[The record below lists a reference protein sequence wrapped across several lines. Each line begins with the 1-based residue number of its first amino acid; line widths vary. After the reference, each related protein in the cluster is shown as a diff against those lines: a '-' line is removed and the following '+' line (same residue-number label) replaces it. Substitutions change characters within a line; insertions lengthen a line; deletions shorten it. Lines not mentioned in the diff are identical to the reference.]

1 MTEASKLFNI
11 VIESSGAVFC
21 GMAILLVLY
30 GPKIE
35 RRIRGYFL
43 WYFGG
48 CIALSA
54 ANMAG
59 LVMSGLPGKGWHAA
73 LLVSNYAEF
82 LIPTALAYLITH
94 YLLSI
99 LDAGK
104 KNKTVRRGMLTLL
117 IVHTVLLTVSQ
128 FTGLYYV
135 IDPDNIYRRQ
145 PLYPICFVCTSLML
159 INDLVMLIKY
169 RRRFTRNEF
178 AVFAI
183 YFTVPTAA
191 VIPQAVQYGINFSVF
206 STIIAGLAMYLFIV
220 RDQTERYENE
230 QRENLKQRASIMVLE
245 MRPHFICNTMMSIY
259 YLCDQDPKK
268 AQQVTL
274 DFTEYLRRNFTAIT
288 KEGTIPF
295 SEELEHTHAY
305 LAVEKARFED
315 QLFVEF
321 DAPCTVFRIPP
332 LTLQPIVENAVKH
345 GLSPELGPL
354 TIRVVTRER
363 DGGSEVVVEDNG
375 PGFAPSDDDEPHIA
389 LKNIRERL
397 NMMGGRMTVEQ
408 RGEGGTRVAV
418 WVPIKIGE

>member
-1 MTEASKLFNI
+1 MTETFKLFNI
-11 VIESSGAVFC
+11 VIESSGVVFC

-35 RRIRGYFL
+35 RKIRGYFL
-43 WYFGG
+43 WYFSG
-48 CIALSA
+48 CIVLSA
-54 ANMAG
+54 ANIAG
-59 LVMSGLPGKGWHAA
+59 LIMRGLPGKGWHAA
-73 LLVSNYAEF
+73 LYVSNYTEF

-94 YLLSI
+94 YLMSI
-99 LDAGK
+99 VDAEKEK
-104 KNKTVRRGMLTLL
+104 KPLRLGMLA
-117 IVHTVLLTVSQ
+117 LLTVSQ

-135 IDPDNIYRRQ
+135 IGPDNIYRRQ
-145 PLYPICFVCTSLML
+145 PLYPICFICTLL
-159 INDLVMLIKY
+159 ILVNDLVIVFKY
-169 RRRFTRNEF
+169 RRRFTRKEF
-178 AVFAI
+178 AVFMI
-183 YFTVPTAA
+183 YFTVPAA
-191 VIPQAVQYGINFSVF
+191 AMILQALQYGVNFTIF

-230 QRENLKQRASIMVLE
+230 QRENAKQRASIMVLE

-295 SEELEHTHAY
+295 AEELEHTRAY

-321 DAPCTVFRIPP
+321 DTPCTLFRIPP

-345 GLSPELGPL
+345 GLSPELWPL
-354 TIRVVTRER
+354 RISVATRET
-363 DGGSEVVVEDNG
+363 DGGSEVIVEDNG

-389 LKNIRERL
+389 LANIRERL
-397 NMMGGRMTVEQ
+397 NMMGGRMLIEQ
-408 RGEGGTRVAV
+408 RAEGGTRVTV
-418 WVPIKIGE
+418 RVPVRTGEQR